1 MAEEPVV
8 PAFNKGFDR
17 LIVQLKENSKAEQD
31 EQRRSR
37 IAELK
42 AQNDAVL
49 EAKNAAAAT
58 LEELKK
64 LDKNDKKNVKKLA
77 EQLQTQKETIQK
89 LEDARNDRKEEYKQ
103 GQETKNAILQMNN
116 QTKEDAQ
123 TNKDTKSGIQE
134 MKDALEK
141 QKAEIEAQG
150 GVATDSKKYNE
161 AQLDI
166 AQKELDLRKQSAKR
180 DGISKAGQE
189 EIDKEQKRINK
200 ERGSVFKNMLGAL
213 SGIGSKLEGVVGKG
227 GVAALTGAA
236 FLAIGAFLQSDT
248 FQKMTDYI
256 FDTLI
261 PKLQE
266 FYNAFFGEEGSF
278 FGGIKKLFGDESGI
292 GKIVLGLG
300 AALAL
305 FVAFK
310 FVGLLTGIGSLL
322 SAVTGFGGK
331 KGLGRFLGKGGML
344 KGAVTAFAGL
354 GASLKGFMGS
364 ITGFASKGL
373 DMVKNAGSK
382 LMDSAKNMAKGA
394 LDLAKKGV
402 DSLKKGATDIAK
414 KGMSAVKTGA
424 AALHSAPE
432 KIAKGGADLAKAMGS
447 DVAKGGSKVA
457 SSVKGTASKGI
468 ASAAKIFSKFPR
480 LGIAAKLVPGL
491 GAVLAAGQGV
501 AILMDD
507 KMSKDD
513 KIKAFGGLLG
523 GTLGSAGFAA
533 LGGLLGTAAFPGVG
547 TIAGGLLGGVLGY
560 FGGDYAGRKMAGF
573 LLGEQ
578 TEEEKLASSFSDDAA
593 TPAPITVDDFGGGG
607 EVIASDGAD
616 PGIDAF
622 GGKGG
627 SVAKMTSTPK
637 AKFKTVRR
645 KPSAE
650 VIEQRKMMGI
660 TDNQGRSDFDIIE
673 KVPVGQGG
681 GQPIVVNAPSTT
693 NAPVNNNSTTSSNN
707 VIVEA
712 DPMFNRVSRYA
723 I

>member
-1 MAEEPVV
+1 MAKEEVT
-8 PAFNKGFDR
+8 AFNKGFDR
-17 LIVQLKENSKAEQD
+17 LIVQLKENSVKEQQAEKDKLEKERVTLREESSKTRQAFKEAQQLLIDANKEGDEKFIKEARQLVEESRKA
-31 EQRRSR
+31 
-37 IAELK
+37 
-42 AQNDAVL
+42 NDA
-49 EAKNAAAAT
+49 AT
-58 LEELKK
+58 QAIKDRTEE
-64 LDKNDKKNVKKLA
+64 
-77 EQLQTQKETIQK
+77 
-89 LEDARNDRKEEYKQ
+89 RKIT
-103 GQETKNAILQMNN
+103 QETRNAIYQMNN

-161 AQLDI
+161 AQLDV
-166 AQKELDLRKQSAKR
+166 AQKELNLRKQSAKR

-189 EIDKEQKRINK
+189 EINKEQKRIDK
-200 ERGSVFKNMLGAL
+200 ERGSTFKNMLGAL
-213 SGIGSKLEGVVGKG
+213 GGIGKNLKGVLGPG
-227 GVAALTGAA
+227 GVAALSGAA

-248 FQKMTDYI
+248 FQKITDYI

-402 DSLKKGATDIAK
+402 
-414 KGMSAVKTGA
+414 SAIKTGA
-424 AALHSAPE
+424 S
-432 KIAKGGADLAKAMGS
+432 KVVGGAKAVGTGLADTAKAMGS
-447 DVAKGGSKVA
+447 DVKSGAGKATKA
-457 SSVKGTASKGI
+457 IKGTGKNLA
-468 ASAAKIFSKFPR
+468 ASAAKAFKAFPR
-480 LGIAAKLVPGL
+480 LGLAAKLVPGL
-491 GAVLAAGQGV
+491 GAALAAGQGI

-507 KMSKDD
+507 SMSKDD

-533 LGGLLGTAAFPGVG
+533 LGAALGTAAFPGVG
-547 TIAGGLLGGVLGY
+547 TIGGGLLGGVLGY
-560 FGGDYAGRKMAGF
+560 FGGDYAGRKAASF

-578 TEEEKLASSFSDDAA
+578 TEEEKVAQQLDAGAGLGTGRPQGQTQALMQSGDVDTMEDIADTSSN
-593 TPAPITVDDFGGGG
+593 
-607 EVIASDGAD
+607 
-616 PGIDAF
+616 
-622 GGKGG
+622 
-627 SVAKMTSTPK
+627 VAKPK
-637 AKFKTVRR
+637 PTQAKFKTVRR

-673 KVPVGQGG
+673 KVPVEQGG

>member
-1 MAEEPVV
+1 
-8 PAFNKGFDR
+8 
-17 LIVQLKENSKAEQD
+17 
-31 EQRRSR
+31 
-37 IAELK
+37 
-42 AQNDAVL
+42 
-49 EAKNAAAAT
+49 
-58 LEELKK
+58 
-64 LDKNDKKNVKKLA
+64 
-77 EQLQTQKETIQK
+77 
-89 LEDARNDRKEEYKQ
+89 
-103 GQETKNAILQMNN
+103 MNN

-161 AQLDI
+161 AQLDV
-166 AQKELDLRKQSAKR
+166 AQKELNLRKQSAKR

-189 EIDKEQKRINK
+189 EINKEQKRIDK
-200 ERGSVFKNMLGAL
+200 ERGSTFKNMLGAL
-213 SGIGSKLEGVVGKG
+213 GGIGKNLKGVLGPG
-227 GVAALTGAA
+227 GVAALSGAA

-248 FQKMTDYI
+248 FQKITDYI

-402 DSLKKGATDIAK
+402 
-414 KGMSAVKTGA
+414 SAIKTGA
-424 AALHSAPE
+424 S
-432 KIAKGGADLAKAMGS
+432 KVVGGAKAVGTGLADTAKAMGS
-447 DVAKGGSKVA
+447 DVKSGAGKATKA
-457 SSVKGTASKGI
+457 IKGTGKNLA
-468 ASAAKIFSKFPR
+468 ASAAKAFKAFPR
-480 LGIAAKLVPGL
+480 LGLAAKLVPGL
-491 GAVLAAGQGV
+491 GAALAAGQGI

-507 KMSKDD
+507 SMSKDD

-533 LGGLLGTAAFPGVG
+533 LGAALGTAAFPGVG
-547 TIAGGLLGGVLGY
+547 TIGGGLLGGVLGY
-560 FGGDYAGRKMAGF
+560 FGGDYAGRKAASF

-578 TEEEKLASSFSDDAA
+578 TEEEKVAQQLDAGAGLGTGRPQGQTQALMQSGDVDTMEDIADTSSN
-593 TPAPITVDDFGGGG
+593 
-607 EVIASDGAD
+607 
-616 PGIDAF
+616 
-622 GGKGG
+622 
-627 SVAKMTSTPK
+627 VAKPK
-637 AKFKTVRR
+637 PTQAKFKTVRR

-673 KVPVGQGG
+673 KVPVEQGG

>member
-64 LDKNDKKNVKKLA
+64 LDKNDKENVKRLA
-77 EQLQTQKETIQK
+77 EQHQTQKETIQK

-200 ERGSVFKNMLGAL
+200 ERGSVFKNMLGA
-213 SGIGSKLEGVVGKG
+213 IGGLNKKLGGVLGKG

-432 KIAKGGADLAKAMGS
+432 KAVKGVGKLGAAMGK
-447 DVAKGGSKVA
+447 DVASGAGKATKAIKGTGSKLA
-457 SSVKGTASKGI
+457 
-468 ASAAKIFSKFPR
+468 ASAAKAFKAFPR
-480 LGIAAKLVPGL
+480 LGLAAKLVPGL
-491 GAVLAAGQGV
+491 GAALAAGQGI

-507 KMSKDD
+507 SMSKDD

-533 LGGLLGTAAFPGVG
+533 LGAALGTAVFPGVG
-547 TIAGGLLGGVLGY
+547 TIGGGLLGGVLGY
-560 FGGDYAGRKMAGF
+560 FGGDYAGRKAASF

-578 TEEEKLASSFSDDAA
+578 TEEEKLASSFSDDASA
-593 TPAPITVDDFGGGG
+593 SGSAPNTLEDFGGAGDKAYDPKFMRQNADGTTTTLANFETHKDRQIRKRKERSAKKQLRVEERLAMEDFG
-607 EVIASDGAD
+607 ESGQIS
-616 PGIDAF
+616 PLNQ
-622 GGKGG
+622 
-627 SVAKMTSTPK
+627 
-637 AKFKTVRR
+637 
-645 KPSAE
+645 SA
-650 VIEQRKMMGI
+650 
-660 TDNQGRSDFDIIE
+660 
-673 KVPVGQGG
+673 GG

>member
-1 MAEEPVV
+1 MVEETRKANDAATQAIKDRAEE
-8 PAFNKGFDR
+8 
-17 LIVQLKENSKAEQD
+17 
-31 EQRRSR
+31 
-37 IAELK
+37 
-42 AQNDAVL
+42 
-49 EAKNAAAAT
+49 
-58 LEELKK
+58 
-64 LDKNDKKNVKKLA
+64 
-77 EQLQTQKETIQK
+77 
-89 LEDARNDRKEEYKQ
+89 RKIT
-103 GQETKNAILQMNN
+103 QETRNAIYQMNN

-166 AQKELDLRKQSAKR
+166 AQKELNLRKQSAKR

-189 EIDKEQKRINK
+189 EINKEQQRIDK
-200 ERGSVFKNMLGAL
+200 ERGSTFKNMLGAL
-213 SGIGSKLEGVVGKG
+213 GGIGKKLEGVLGKG

-278 FGGIKKLFGDESGI
+278 FGGIKTLFGDESGI
-292 GKIVLGLG
+292 GKIVLGIG
-300 AALAL
+300 AAVAL

-354 GASLKGFMGS
+354 GTSLKGFMSG

-402 DSLKKGATDIAK
+402 TAL
-414 KGMSAVKTGA
+414 KTGG
-424 AALHSAPE
+424 S
-432 KIAKGGADLAKAMGS
+432 KIVDATKKVGGGVKDLGKAMGK
-447 DVAKGGSKVA
+447 DVAKGGSKVV
-457 SSVKGTASKGI
+457 SSLKGGGSKLA
-468 ASAAKIFSKFPR
+468 ASAAKAFKAFPR
-480 LGIAAKLVPGL
+480 LGLAAKLVPGL
-491 GAVLAAGQGV
+491 GAALAAGQGI

-507 KMSKDD
+507 SMSKDD

-533 LGGLLGTAAFPGVG
+533 LGAALGTAVFPGVG
-547 TIAGGLLGGVLGY
+547 TIGGGLLGGVLGY
-560 FGGDYAGRKMAGF
+560 FGGDYAGRKAASF

-578 TEEEKLASSFSDDAA
+578 TEEEKVAQQLE
-593 TPAPITVDDFGGGG
+593 GGGSELNAG
-607 EVIASDGAD
+607 AGLGTGRPQGQTQALMQSGDVDTMEDIADTS
-616 PGIDAF
+616 
-622 GGKGG
+622 
-627 SVAKMTSTPK
+627 SNVAKPK
-637 AKFKTVRR
+637 PTQAKFKTVRR

-650 VIEQRKMMGI
+650 VIEQRKKMGI
-660 TDNQGRSDFDIIE
+660 TDNEGRSDFDIIE
-673 KVPVGQGG
+673 KVPVEQGG

>member
-17 LIVQLKENSKAEQD
+17 LIVQLQDNAAKERQAEKEKLQAERQSLQEESKKTREAFKEAQQMLMEANKEGD
-31 EQRRSR
+31 EKFIKEAKQMVEETR
-37 IAELK
+37 K
-42 AQNDAVL
+42 ANDA
-49 EAKNAAAAT
+49 AT
-58 LEELKK
+58 QAIKDRAEE
-64 LDKNDKKNVKKLA
+64 
-77 EQLQTQKETIQK
+77 
-89 LEDARNDRKEEYKQ
+89 RKIT
-103 GQETKNAILQMNN
+103 QETRNAIYQMNN

-166 AQKELDLRKQSAKR
+166 AQKELNLRKQSAKR

-200 ERGSVFKNMLGAL
+200 ERGSVFKNMLGA
-213 SGIGSKLEGVVGKG
+213 IGGLNKKLGGVLGKG

-278 FGGIKKLFGDESGI
+278 YGGIKKIFSDDSGI
-292 GKIVLGLG
+292 GLIVKGLIT
-300 AALAL
+300 AAGL

-310 FVGLLTGIGSLL
+310 FVALTMGITKLLSGITGI
-322 SAVTGFGGK
+322 GGK

-354 GASLKGFMGS
+354 GASLKGFMSG

-373 DMVKNAGSK
+373 DMVKNAGAK

-402 DSLKKGATDIAK
+402 TSLKDGA
-414 KGMSAVKTGA
+414 KTVA
-424 AALHSAPE
+424 S
-432 KIAKGGADLAKAMGS
+432 KVVGGAKAVGTGLADTAKAMGS
-447 DVAKGGSKVA
+447 DVKSGAGKATKA
-457 SSVKGTASKGI
+457 IKGTGKNLA
-468 ASAAKIFSKFPR
+468 ASAAKAFKAFPR
-480 LGIAAKLVPGL
+480 LGLAAKLVPGL
-491 GAVLAAGQGV
+491 GAALAAGQGI

-507 KMSKDD
+507 SMSKDD

-533 LGGLLGTAAFPGVG
+533 LGAALGTAVFPGVG
-547 TIAGGLLGGVLGY
+547 TIGGGLLGGVLGY
-560 FGGDYAGRKMAGF
+560 FGGDYAGRKAASF

-578 TEEEKLASSFSDDAA
+578 TEEEKLGSTFSDDASA
-593 TPAPITVDDFGGGG
+593 SGSAPNTLEDFGGAGSK
-607 EVIASDGAD
+607 VYDSKSMRQNADG
-616 PGIDAF
+616 
-622 GGKGG
+622 
-627 SVAKMTSTPK
+627 STTTLANFETHK
-637 AKFKTVRR
+637 DRQMRLRKQKKLSMRERR
-645 KPSAE
+645 KLSRQEELAMEDFGESGQISPLNQSA
-650 VIEQRKMMGI
+650 
-660 TDNQGRSDFDIIE
+660 
-673 KVPVGQGG
+673 GG
-681 GQPIVVNAPSTT
+681 GQPIVINAPSTT

>member
-17 LIVQLKENSKAEQD
+17 LIVQLQDNAAKERQAEK
-31 EQRRSR
+31 E
-37 IAELK
+37 K
-42 AQNDAVL
+42 L
-49 EAKNAAAAT
+49 EAERKSLQEESKKTREAFKEAQQLLIDANKEGDEKFIKEAKQLVEETRKANDTAT
-58 LEELKK
+58 QAIKDRAEE
-64 LDKNDKKNVKKLA
+64 
-77 EQLQTQKETIQK
+77 
-89 LEDARNDRKEEYKQ
+89 RKIT
-103 GQETKNAILQMNN
+103 QETRNAIYQMNN

-150 GVATDSKKYNE
+150 GVATDSRKYNE
-161 AQLDI
+161 AQLDV
-166 AQKELDLRKQSAKR
+166 AQKELNLRKQSAKR

-200 ERGSVFKNMLGAL
+200 ERGSVFKNMLGA
-213 SGIGSKLEGVVGKG
+213 IGGLNKKLGGVLGKG

-261 PKLQE
+261 PQLQE

-278 FGGIKKLFGDESGI
+278 FGGIKKIFSDDSGI
-292 GKIVLGLG
+292 GLIVKGLIT
-300 AALAL
+300 AAGL

-310 FVGLLTGIGSLL
+310 FVALTMGITKLLSGITGI
-322 SAVTGFGGK
+322 GGK

-373 DMVKNAGSK
+373 DMVKNAGAK

-402 DSLKKGATDIAK
+402 TALKDGA
-414 KGMSAVKTGA
+414 KTVA
-424 AALHSAPE
+424 S
-432 KIAKGGADLAKAMGS
+432 KVVGGAKAVGTGLADTAKAMGS
-447 DVAKGGSKVA
+447 DVKSGASKA
-457 SSVKGTASKGI
+457 TKAIKGTGKNLA
-468 ASAAKIFSKFPR
+468 ASAAKAFKAFPR
-480 LGIAAKLVPGL
+480 LGLAAKLVPGL
-491 GAVLAAGQGV
+491 GAALAAGQGI

-507 KMSKDD
+507 SMSKDD

-533 LGGLLGTAAFPGVG
+533 LGAALGTAVFPGVG
-547 TIAGGLLGGVLGY
+547 TIGGGILGGVLGY
-560 FGGDYAGRKMAGF
+560 FGGEAAGRKAASF

-578 TEEEKLASSFSDDAA
+578 TEEEKLASSFSDDASA
-593 TPAPITVDDFGGGG
+593 SGSAPNTLEDFGGAGDK
-607 EVIASDGAD
+607 AYDPKFMRQNADG
-616 PGIDAF
+616 
-622 GGKGG
+622 
-627 SVAKMTSTPK
+627 STTTLANFETHK
-637 AKFKTVRR
+637 DRQMRLRKQKKLSMRERR
-645 KPSAE
+645 KLSRQEELAMEDFGESGQISPLNQSA
-650 VIEQRKMMGI
+650 
-660 TDNQGRSDFDIIE
+660 
-673 KVPVGQGG
+673 GG
-681 GQPIVVNAPSTT
+681 GQPIVINAPSTT

>member
-17 LIVQLKENSKAEQD
+17 LIVQLQDNAAKERQAEKEKLQAERQSLQEESKKTREAFKEAQQMLMEANKEGDEKFIKEAKQKVAET
-31 EQRRSR
+31 R
-37 IAELK
+37 K
-42 AQNDAVL
+42 ANDA
-49 EAKNAAAAT
+49 AT
-58 LEELKK
+58 QAIKDRAEE
-64 LDKNDKKNVKKLA
+64 
-77 EQLQTQKETIQK
+77 
-89 LEDARNDRKEEYKQ
+89 RKIT
-103 GQETKNAILQMNN
+103 QETRNAIYQMNN

-166 AQKELDLRKQSAKR
+166 AQKELNLRKQSAKR

-200 ERGSVFKNMLGAL
+200 ERGSVFKNMLGA
-213 SGIGSKLEGVVGKG
+213 IGGLNKKLGGVLGKG

-278 FGGIKKLFGDESGI
+278 FGGIKKIFSDDSGI
-292 GKIVLGLG
+292 GLIVKGLIT
-300 AALAL
+300 AAGL

-310 FVGLLTGIGSLL
+310 FVALTMGITKLLSGITGI
-322 SAVTGFGGK
+322 GGK

-354 GASLKGFMGS
+354 GASLKGFMSS

-373 DMVKNAGSK
+373 DMVKNAGAK

-402 DSLKKGATDIAK
+402 TSLKDGA
-414 KGMSAVKTGA
+414 KTVA
-424 AALHSAPE
+424 S
-432 KIAKGGADLAKAMGS
+432 KVVGGAKAVGTGLADTAKAMGS
-447 DVAKGGSKVA
+447 DVKSGAGKATKAIKGTGSKLA
-457 SSVKGTASKGI
+457 
-468 ASAAKIFSKFPR
+468 ASAAKAFKAFPR
-480 LGIAAKLVPGL
+480 LGLAAKLVPGL
-491 GAVLAAGQGV
+491 GAALAAGQGI

-507 KMSKDD
+507 SMSKDD

-533 LGGLLGTAAFPGVG
+533 LGAALGTAVFPGVG
-547 TIAGGLLGGVLGY
+547 TIGGGLLGGVLGY
-560 FGGDYAGRKMAGF
+560 FGGDYAGRKAASF

-578 TEEEKLASSFSDDAA
+578 TEEEKLASSFSDDASA
-593 TPAPITVDDFGGGG
+593 SGSAPNTLEDFGGAGSK
-607 EVIASDGAD
+607 VYDSKSMRQNADG
-616 PGIDAF
+616 
-622 GGKGG
+622 
-627 SVAKMTSTPK
+627 STTTLANFETHK
-637 AKFKTVRR
+637 DRQMRLRKQKKLSMRERR
-645 KPSAE
+645 KLSRQEELAMEDFGESGQISPLNQSA
-650 VIEQRKMMGI
+650 
-660 TDNQGRSDFDIIE
+660 
-673 KVPVGQGG
+673 GG
-681 GQPIVVNAPSTT
+681 GQPIVINAPSTT

>member
-58 LEELKK
+58 LKELEK
-64 LDKNDKKNVKKLA
+64 LDKNDKENVKRLA
-77 EQLQTQKETIQK
+77 EQHQTQKETIQK
-89 LEDARNDRKEEYKQ
+89 LEEARNDRKEEYKQ

-161 AQLDI
+161 AQLDV
-166 AQKELDLRKQSAKR
+166 AQKELNLRKQSAKR

-189 EIDKEQKRINK
+189 EINKEQKRIDK
-200 ERGSVFKNMLGAL
+200 ERGSTFKNMLGAL
-213 SGIGSKLEGVVGKG
+213 GGIGKNLKGVLGPG
-227 GVAALTGAA
+227 GVAALSGAA

-248 FQKMTDYI
+248 FQKITDYI

-331 KGLGRFLGKGGML
+331 KGLGQVLNKNGKL
-344 KGAVTAFAGL
+344 KGQTKAFSGL
-354 GASLKGFMGS
+354 RASIKGFMGG

-373 DMVKNAGSK
+373 DMVKGAGAK
-382 LMDSAKNMAKGA
+382 LMESAKNIAKGA
-394 LDLAKKGV
+394 LDVAKKGV
-402 DSLKKGATDIAK
+402 
-414 KGMSAVKTGA
+414 SAVKTGA
-424 AALHSAPE
+424 S
-432 KIAKGGADLAKAMGS
+432 KVVGGAKAVGTGLADTAKAMGS
-447 DVAKGGSKVA
+447 DVKSGAGKATKA
-457 SSVKGTASKGI
+457 IKGTGKNLA
-468 ASAAKIFSKFPR
+468 ASAAKAFKAFPR
-480 LGIAAKLVPGL
+480 LGLAAKLVPGL
-491 GAVLAAGQGV
+491 GAALAAGQGI

-507 KMSKDD
+507 SMSKDD

-533 LGGLLGTAAFPGVG
+533 LGAALGTAAFPGVG
-547 TIAGGLLGGVLGY
+547 TIGGGLLGGVLGY
-560 FGGDYAGRKMAGF
+560 FGGDYAGRKAASF

-578 TEEEKLASSFSDDAA
+578 TEEEKVAQQLDAGAGLGTGRPQGQTQALMQSGDVDTMEDIADTSSN
-593 TPAPITVDDFGGGG
+593 
-607 EVIASDGAD
+607 
-616 PGIDAF
+616 
-622 GGKGG
+622 
-627 SVAKMTSTPK
+627 VAKPK
-637 AKFKTVRR
+637 PTQAKFKTVRR

-673 KVPVGQGG
+673 KVPVEQGG

>member
-17 LIVQLKENSKAEQD
+17 LIVQLQDNAAKERQAEKEKLQAERQSLQEESKKTREAFKEAQQMLMEANKEGD
-31 EQRRSR
+31 EKFIKEAKQMVEETR
-37 IAELK
+37 K
-42 AQNDAVL
+42 ANDA
-49 EAKNAAAAT
+49 AT
-58 LEELKK
+58 QAIKDRAEE
-64 LDKNDKKNVKKLA
+64 
-77 EQLQTQKETIQK
+77 
-89 LEDARNDRKEEYKQ
+89 RKIT
-103 GQETKNAILQMNN
+103 QETRNAIYQMNN

-166 AQKELDLRKQSAKR
+166 AQKELNLRKQSAKR

-189 EIDKEQKRINK
+189 EINKEQQRIDK
-200 ERGSVFKNMLGAL
+200 ERGSTFKNMLGAL
-213 SGIGSKLEGVVGKG
+213 GGIGKKLEGVLGKG

-278 FGGIKKLFGDESGI
+278 FGGIKTLFGDESGL
-292 GKIVLGLG
+292 GKIVLGIG
-300 AALAL
+300 AAVAL

-402 DSLKKGATDIAK
+402 TALKDGA
-414 KGMSAVKTGA
+414 KTVA
-424 AALHSAPE
+424 S
-432 KIAKGGADLAKAMGS
+432 KVVGGAKAVGTGLADTAKAMGS
-447 DVAKGGSKVA
+447 DVKSGAGKATKA
-457 SSVKGTASKGI
+457 IKGTGKNLA
-468 ASAAKIFSKFPR
+468 ASAAKAFKAFPR
-480 LGIAAKLVPGL
+480 LGLAAKLVPGL
-491 GAVLAAGQGV
+491 GAALAAGQGI

-507 KMSKDD
+507 SMSKDD

-533 LGGLLGTAAFPGVG
+533 LGAALGTAVFPGVG
-547 TIAGGLLGGVLGY
+547 TIGGGLLGGVLGY
-560 FGGDYAGRKMAGF
+560 FGGDYAGRKAASF

-578 TEEEKLASSFSDDAA
+578 TEEEKVAQELE
-593 TPAPITVDDFGGGG
+593 GGGSELNAG
-607 EVIASDGAD
+607 AGLGTGRPQGQTQALMQSGDVDTMEDIADTS
-616 PGIDAF
+616 
-622 GGKGG
+622 
-627 SVAKMTSTPK
+627 SNVAKPK
-637 AKFKTVRR
+637 PTQAKFKTVRR

-650 VIEQRKMMGI
+650 VIEQRKKMGI
-660 TDNQGRSDFDIIE
+660 TDNEGRSDFDIIE
-673 KVPVGQGG
+673 KVPVEQGG

>member
-64 LDKNDKKNVKKLA
+64 LDKNDKENVKRLA
-77 EQLQTQKETIQK
+77 EQHQTQKETIQK

-166 AQKELDLRKQSAKR
+166 AQKELNLRKQSAKR

-200 ERGSVFKNMLGAL
+200 ERGSTFKNMLGAL
-213 SGIGSKLEGVVGKG
+213 GGIGKKLGGVLGPG
-227 GVAALTGAA
+227 GVAALSGAA

-248 FQKMTDYI
+248 FQKITDYI

-432 KIAKGGADLAKAMGS
+432 KAVKGVGKLGAAMGK
-447 DVAKGGSKVA
+447 DVASGAGKATKAIKGTGSKLA
-457 SSVKGTASKGI
+457 
-468 ASAAKIFSKFPR
+468 ASAAKAFKAFPR
-480 LGIAAKLVPGL
+480 LGLAAKLVPGL
-491 GAVLAAGQGV
+491 GAALAAGQGI

-507 KMSKDD
+507 SMSKDD

-533 LGGLLGTAAFPGVG
+533 LGAALGTAVFPGVG
-547 TIAGGLLGGVLGY
+547 TIGGGLLGGVLGY
-560 FGGDYAGRKMAGF
+560 FGGDYAGRKAASF

-578 TEEEKLASSFSDDAA
+578 TEEEKLASSFSDDASA
-593 TPAPITVDDFGGGG
+593 SGSAPNTLEDFGGAGDKAYDPKFMRQNADGTTTTLANFETHKDRQIRKRKERSAKKQLRVEERLAMEDFG
-607 EVIASDGAD
+607 ESGQIS
-616 PGIDAF
+616 PLNQ
-622 GGKGG
+622 
-627 SVAKMTSTPK
+627 
-637 AKFKTVRR
+637 
-645 KPSAE
+645 SA
-650 VIEQRKMMGI
+650 
-660 TDNQGRSDFDIIE
+660 
-673 KVPVGQGG
+673 GG

>member
-17 LIVQLKENSKAEQD
+17 LIVQLQDNAAKERQAEKEKLQAERQSLQEESKKTREAFKEAQQMLMEANKEGD
-31 EQRRSR
+31 EKFIKEAKQMVEETR
-37 IAELK
+37 K
-42 AQNDAVL
+42 ANDA
-49 EAKNAAAAT
+49 AT
-58 LEELKK
+58 QAIKDRAEE
-64 LDKNDKKNVKKLA
+64 
-77 EQLQTQKETIQK
+77 
-89 LEDARNDRKEEYKQ
+89 RKIT
-103 GQETKNAILQMNN
+103 QETRNAIYQMNN

-141 QKAEIEAQG
+141 QKAEIESQG

-166 AQKELDLRKQSAKR
+166 AQKELNLRKQSAKR

-189 EIDKEQKRINK
+189 EINKEQQRIDK
-200 ERGSVFKNMLGAL
+200 ERGSTFKNMLGAL
-213 SGIGSKLEGVVGKG
+213 GGIGKKLEGVLGKG

-278 FGGIKKLFGDESGI
+278 FGGIKTLFGDESGL
-292 GKIVLGLG
+292 GKIVLGIG
-300 AALAL
+300 AAVAL

-402 DSLKKGATDIAK
+402 TALKDGA
-414 KGMSAVKTGA
+414 KTVA
-424 AALHSAPE
+424 S
-432 KIAKGGADLAKAMGS
+432 KVVGGAKAVGTGLADTAKAMGS
-447 DVAKGGSKVA
+447 DVKSGAGKATKA
-457 SSVKGTASKGI
+457 IKGTGKNLA
-468 ASAAKIFSKFPR
+468 ASAAKAFKAFPR
-480 LGIAAKLVPGL
+480 LGLAAKLVPGL
-491 GAVLAAGQGV
+491 GAALAAGQGI

-507 KMSKDD
+507 SMSKDD

-533 LGGLLGTAAFPGVG
+533 LGAALGTAAFPGVG
-547 TIAGGLLGGVLGY
+547 TIGGGILGGVLGY
-560 FGGDYAGRKMAGF
+560 FGGDYAGRKAASF

-578 TEEEKLASSFSDDAA
+578 TEEEKVAQQLDAGAGLGTGRPQGQTQALMQSGDVDTMEDIEDTSSN
-593 TPAPITVDDFGGGG
+593 
-607 EVIASDGAD
+607 
-616 PGIDAF
+616 
-622 GGKGG
+622 
-627 SVAKMTSTPK
+627 VAKPK
-637 AKFKTVRR
+637 PTQAKFKTVRR

-650 VIEQRKMMGI
+650 VVKQRKMMGI
-660 TDNQGRSDFDIIE
+660 TDNEGRSDFDIIE
-673 KVPVGQGG
+673 KVPVEQGG

>member
-17 LIVQLKENSKAEQD
+17 LIVQLKENSKIEQD

-37 IAELK
+37 IEELK

-64 LDKNDKKNVKKLA
+64 LDKNDKENVKRLA
-77 EQLQTQKETIQK
+77 EQHQTQKETIQK
-89 LEDARNDRKEEYKQ
+89 LEEARNDRKEEYKQ

-150 GVATDSKKYNE
+150 GVATDSRKYNE
-161 AQLDI
+161 AQLDV
-166 AQKELDLRKQSAKR
+166 AQKELNLRKQSAKR

-189 EIDKEQKRINK
+189 EINKEQKRINSQ
-200 ERGSVFKNMLGAL
+200 RGTVFKNILGAL
-213 SGIGSKLEGVVGKG
+213 GGIGSKLEGVLGKG

-278 FGGIKKLFGDESGI
+278 MGGIKKIFSDDSGI
-292 GKIVLGLG
+292 GLIVKGLIT
-300 AALAL
+300 AAGL

-310 FVGLLTGIGSLL
+310 FVALTMGITKLLSGITGI
-322 SAVTGFGGK
+322 GGK

-354 GASLKGFMGS
+354 GASLKGFMSG

-373 DMVKNAGSK
+373 DMVKNAGAK
-382 LMDSAKNMAKGA
+382 LMDSAKNMAKSA

-402 DSLKKGATDIAK
+402 TTLKDGA
-414 KGMSAVKTGA
+414 KTVA
-424 AALHSAPE
+424 S
-432 KIAKGGADLAKAMGS
+432 KVVGGAKAVGTGLADTAKAMGS
-447 DVAKGGSKVA
+447 DVKSGAGKATKA
-457 SSVKGTASKGI
+457 IKGTGKNLA
-468 ASAAKIFSKFPR
+468 ASAAKAFKAFPR
-480 LGIAAKLVPGL
+480 LGLAAKLVPGL
-491 GAVLAAGQGV
+491 GAALAAGQGI

-507 KMSKDD
+507 SMSKDD

-533 LGGLLGTAAFPGVG
+533 LGAALGTAVFPGVG
-547 TIAGGLLGGVLGY
+547 TIGGGLLGGVLGY
-560 FGGDYAGRKMAGF
+560 FGGDYAGRKAASF

-593 TPAPITVDDFGGGG
+593 APAPITVDDFGGGG

-616 PGIDAF
+616 PGVDAF

-637 AKFKTVRR
+637 AQFETVRK

-650 VIEQRKMMGI
+650 VIKKRKEMGI
-660 TDNQGRSDFDIIE
+660 TDNQGRSDFDVIE
-673 KVPVGQGG
+673 KVPVNQSG

>member
-89 LEDARNDRKEEYKQ
+89 LEDARSDRKEEYKQ

-150 GVATDSKKYNE
+150 GVATDSRKYNE

-166 AQKELDLRKQSAKR
+166 AQKELNLRKQSAKR

-189 EIDKEQKRINK
+189 EIDKEQKRIDK
-200 ERGSVFKNMLGAL
+200 ERGSTFKNMLGAL
-213 SGIGSKLEGVVGKG
+213 GGIGKKLEGVLGKG

-292 GKIVLGLG
+292 GKIVLGIG
-300 AALAL
+300 AAVAL

-310 FVGLLTGIGSLL
+310 FVGILTAIGSLT
-322 SAVTGFGGK
+322 SAVTSFGGK
-331 KGLGRFLGKGGML
+331 KGLGSLLGKGGML
-344 KGAVTAFAGL
+344 KGATAAFASL
-354 GASLKGFMGS
+354 GASLTGFMDGVK
-364 ITGFASKGL
+364 GFASKGL

-432 KIAKGGADLAKAMGS
+432 KAVKGVGKLGAAMGK
-447 DVAKGGSKVA
+447 DVASGAGKATKAIKGTGSKLA
-457 SSVKGTASKGI
+457 
-468 ASAAKIFSKFPR
+468 ASAAKAFKAFPR
-480 LGIAAKLVPGL
+480 LGLAAKLVPGL
-491 GAVLAAGQGV
+491 GAALAAGQGI

-507 KMSKDD
+507 SMSKDD

-533 LGGLLGTAAFPGVG
+533 LGAALGTAVFPGVG
-547 TIAGGLLGGVLGY
+547 TIGGGLLGGVLGY
-560 FGGDYAGRKMAGF
+560 FGGDYAGRKAASF

-578 TEEEKLASSFSDDAA
+578 TEEEKLASSFSDDASA
-593 TPAPITVDDFGGGG
+593 SGSAPNTLEDFGGAGDKAYDPKFMRQNADGTTTTLANFETHKDRQIRKRKERSAKKQLRVEERLAMEDFG
-607 EVIASDGAD
+607 ESGQIS
-616 PGIDAF
+616 PLNQ
-622 GGKGG
+622 
-627 SVAKMTSTPK
+627 
-637 AKFKTVRR
+637 
-645 KPSAE
+645 SA
-650 VIEQRKMMGI
+650 
-660 TDNQGRSDFDIIE
+660 
-673 KVPVGQGG
+673 GG